1 MEITDPSKTDI
12 DESDTQRKKRN
23 TCLII
28 CIILIIVLMLPSTLA
43 YLAIF

>member
-1 MEITDPSKTDI
+1 MEISDPGKTDI

-23 TCLII
+23 TCLLI

-43 YLAIF
+43 FLTIF